1 MSLRDL
7 QSRNTVFLMKIVL
20 TKETKE
26 SFKLFDDIF
35 QFFRLAG
42 ATQDDSVHSSL
53 RKQSGNQAINN
64 DTDRRLLKRAT
75 RADIFKYSVRI

>member
-64 DTDRRLLKRAT
+64 DTDRRFLKRAT